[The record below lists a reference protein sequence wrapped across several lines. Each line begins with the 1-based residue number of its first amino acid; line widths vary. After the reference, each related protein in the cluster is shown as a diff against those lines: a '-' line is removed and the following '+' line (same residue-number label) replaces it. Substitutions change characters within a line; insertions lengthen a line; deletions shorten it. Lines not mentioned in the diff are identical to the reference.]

1 MRSVPNKI
9 SQIFEEA
16 QIEIY
21 TGIPRV
27 SIEPD
32 FCLATLRQ
40 VAPNSLYTPY
50 SQNFTLASIN
60 EHAAYEKPP
69 FRWIRIFRS
78 KTIGSLALF
87 D

>member
-21 TGIPRV
+21 TGIPPV
-27 SIEPD
+27 STEPD
-32 FCLATLRQ
+32 FCLATLRL
-40 VAPNSLYTPY
+40 VAPNSPY
-50 SQNFTLASIN
+50 RPYPQNFAIASIK
-60 EHAAYEKPP
+60 ETAAYEQPP

-87 D
+87 N